1 MPFKGVYF
9 KWHWQTALWKGGCK
23 AAFKGFMNSA
33 EGGLSASHGAGS
45 NIGVRTS
52 VLGHIFQGIS
62 FGAAVCRSY
71 GEGKNEG

>member
-1 MPFKGVYF
+1 
-9 KWHWQTALWKGGCK
+9 
-23 AAFKGFMNSA
+23 MNSA